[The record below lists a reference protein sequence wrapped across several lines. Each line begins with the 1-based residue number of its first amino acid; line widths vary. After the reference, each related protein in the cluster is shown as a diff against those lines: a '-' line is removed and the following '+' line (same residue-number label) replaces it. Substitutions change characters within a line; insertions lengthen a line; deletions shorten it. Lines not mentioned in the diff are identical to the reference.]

1 MKPHFCPDTLLSRL
15 REEKAAR
22 LKGGLYHQ
30 TQVALCYDSNS
41 VEGSRPSEEQPRFIF
56 ETATVFPENDE
67 HKAFY
72 YRGLSQCPAVS
83 DCLLETCRSAQDRY
97 AERIRFFAG
106 TAGS

>member
-1 MKPHFCPDTLLSRL
+1 MKRNLCPDTFLSRL

-30 TQVALCYDSNS
+30 TQVALCCNSNS
-41 VEGSRPSEEQPRFIF
+41 IEGSRLSEEQPRLIF
-56 ETATVFPENDE
+56 ETATVLPENDE

-72 YRGLSQCPAVS
+72 YRGLSQCPVVS
-83 DCLLETCRSAQDRY
+83 GCLLETRRSAQDRY
-97 AERIRFFAG
+97 AGIVRFFAG